1 MTITHCPTCG
11 TAMEG
16 RSICPRCGTLVGA
29 ELAIAH
35 AAGRVKSMLDHQV
48 ARLRP
53 TGPAQF
59 LWVAAVIPVVLA
71 PPLVSLAI
79 SVASMRRPQ
88 RAADPVNYEW
98 IAIVSVLNIILSAI
112 VLYKFHFAPAEVLA
126 YALDLLRSW
135 LGKVVH
141 IIPGRTPQ
149 PSPRLVPI

>member
-1 MTITHCPTCG
+1 MAIIHCPTCG
-11 TAMEG
+11 TALEG

-35 AAGRVKSMLDHQV
+35 AAGRVKSMVGSRV

-53 TGPAQF
+53 TGSAQF
-59 LWVAAVIPVVLA
+59 LWVAAVIPIVLA

-79 SVASMRRPQ
+79 SIASMRRSAPT
-88 RAADPVNYEW
+88 AAPAANYEW
-98 IAIVSVLNIILSAI
+98 IAIISLLNIILSGI

-135 LGKVVH
+135 LGKVGH
-141 IIPGRTPQ
+141 IIPGHAP
-149 PSPRLVPI
+149 PPPRLVPI